1 MARIAGDYAKWN
13 KSGKEKYSMIP
24 LHMESKIT
32 QHSQIKSQ
40 NHLRAFHL
48 HIEQT
53 SGYQWGQVRGG
64 RYMGWKSEIGTLR
77 YKISCK
83 DVVYNMGYIANI
95 LY

>member
-1 MARIAGDYAKWN
+1 MKNSWTLIKKLLCNNVARIAGDYAKWN

-53 SGYQWGQVRGG
+53 SGYQWGQVRGDDTWVESQ
-64 RYMGWKSEIGTLR
+64 RLELLGT
-77 YKISCK
+77 K
-83 DVVYNMGYIANI
+83 
-95 LY
+95 